1 MPCFHPLQLIIYE
14 DILDREGKP
23 LRKVFP
29 SNPPIKNSKYPV
41 IRIPCGQ
48 CIGCRLDRSKDWAAR
63 CVLEASSHDN
73 NCFITLT
80 FNDYFLPADNS
91 IHKRDIQLFMKRLR
105 KKFGAGIRFFA
116 CGEYG
121 ELLERPHYH
130 AILFGFDFPD
140 KVPFSVRDGNTY
152 YISETLM
159 KLWPYGFSTIGQVTF
174 ESCAYVARYVC
185 KKITGDKAAE
195 HYKGR
200 EPEFLLMSRKPGI
213 AKQWFDEFQR
223 DVYPNDFVVVRD
235 GIKQKPPRYFD
246 KLYDVINP
254 DDMARIKEDR
264 IAGAIA
270 NYDDNTPARLEVKEE
285 LQLLKAKK
293 LIRGYEKGDNING

>member
-14 DILDREGKP
+14 DVLDREGKP

-29 SNPPIKNSKYPV
+29 EFPIIKNSKYPV

-63 CVLEASSHDN
+63 CVLEASSHDS

-91 IHKRDIQLFMKRLR
+91 ICKRDIQLFMKRLR
-105 KKFGAGIRFFA
+105 KKYGAGIRFFA

-140 KVPFSVRDGNTY
+140 KIPFSVRDGNTY
-152 YISETLM
+152 YISESLM
-159 KLWPYGFSTIGQVTF
+159 SLWPYGFSTIGQVTF

-185 KKITGDKAAE
+185 KKITGDKAVE

-213 AKQWFDEFQR
+213 AKKWFDEFQA
-223 DVYPNDFVVVRD
+223 DVYPNDFVIVRN

-254 DDMARIKEDR
+254 DDMARIKEER
-264 IAGAIA
+264 IAGAIV
-270 NYDDNTPARLEVKEE
+270 NIEDNVPARLEVKEE

-293 LIRGYEKGDNING
+293 LIRGYEKGDS

>member
-1 MPCFHPLQLIIYE
+1 MF
-14 DILDREGKP
+14 
-23 LRKVFP
+23 
-29 SNPPIKNSKYPV
+29 
-41 IRIPCGQ
+41 
-48 CIGCRLDRSKDWAAR
+48 
-63 CVLEASSHDN
+63 LEASSHDS

-80 FNDYFLPADNS
+80 FNDYFLPANNS
-91 IHKRDIQLFMKRLR
+91 ICKRDIQLFMKRLR

-152 YISETLM
+152 YISDTLM

-185 KKITGDKAAE
+185 KKITGDKADE

-213 AKQWFDEFQR
+213 AKKWFDEFQA
-223 DVYPNDFVVVRD
+223 DVYPNDFVVVRN